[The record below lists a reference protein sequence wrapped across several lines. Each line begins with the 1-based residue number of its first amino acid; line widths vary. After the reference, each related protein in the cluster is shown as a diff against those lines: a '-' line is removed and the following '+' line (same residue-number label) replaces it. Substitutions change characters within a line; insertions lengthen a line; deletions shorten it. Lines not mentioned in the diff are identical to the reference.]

1 VTVIRQHVTDD
12 YSVVQTLPTMER
24 ARTMAL
30 DPTTGLVYLVT
41 AINGAN
47 TSAPPRAGI
56 PGAVKYGPLDG
67 SFQVLV
73 IGN

>member
-1 VTVIRQHVTDD
+1 
-12 YSVVQTLPTMER
+12 
-24 ARTMAL
+24 MAL
-30 DPTTGLVYLVT
+30 DPVSGLLYLVT

-47 TSAPPRAGI
+47 ISNPARAGI
-56 PGAVKYGPLDG
+56 PGKVVYGPLDG